1 MAGESPISSLALLK
15 ENRVGLESDVPS
27 SVIEFQIPSSAIT
40 FNRASRPTRRI
51 AKRSPT
57 YRDEEGFSNS
67 AIASASSVY
76 FSSPDRYPRS
86 FLWRLLE
93 DNKILEIRS
102 IDLSKSNEEKNEAL
116 YILRFHFPCSIR
128 QGGIALADA
137 EEQGVI
143 GIFALTTSNELY
155 TLDLKSSF
163 FCQSAASEEDVRHW
177 CKGFKPASTNFS
189 TPHRFV
195 AASSSELLVGL
206 SDGRLLQLTRPGG
219 NDGASWHELA
229 CNDGQWGSS
238 LRSLIR
244 WQGSNTVRYGHTT
257 LDQDTVQSM
266 SYSPD
271 KKHLWMLC
279 LNHNLKVRNMKQGR
293 TVFTTDLLGVRRE
306 PHEVSK
312 LLLDPSNPN
321 MLQLFEFPGSIEG
334 DQYYLMSFSPHDLGQ
349 FKFWAVRDADAGAK
363 GVRDLHPDDAFLPPD
378 PDPNPDSKAI
388 WKVADFKVNVFEEQR
403 VNSLQIWILMS
414 SNRRSKLYHLKL
426 TPTDFKN
433 SMKAAWNHDWVVA
446 TSEITNLEAQ
456 PQVTDADPQGVV
468 DAWLD
473 FLLLPGRFSQTVIE
487 TALSIY
493 VTARDSNTALDPQA
507 SLRDNI
513 HSMISSHVALQ
524 RLDSDGMDFEAYN
537 ASLEAEFGVLW
548 QNIRDLDALR
558 WDNGSLAY
566 DSRRQMPWLIFADG
580 CSSIR
585 KCSQTEIIAHNTQD
599 VLKTAYKNPSMRF
612 SFQDHEDE
620 DDSILPDELAVL
632 VAAAANFRRSFSPEL
647 LQMCN
652 ATLAAELWQ
661 DPNHS
666 ASLRIQLFYD
676 NCGFGSEIEDTAF
689 TRLVSQLDPIGG
701 FDGLENTHF
710 KAITSDILRAMS
722 EQASN
727 LKSTQFG
734 LKALVRGI
742 QDLVTLSRQILFD
755 LLILVIVVD
764 TEADREE
771 TSMEEF
777 VAAELFIDIL
787 DKLRQVEV
795 VRWLAVH
802 VRPQPIKPSN
812 EITVETPASISQ
824 GRVSTVLE
832 QLFALD
838 VSPRPCIASSESAA
852 LTETMQ
858 DIMAWIMGGP
868 YKIKLDDVLTR
879 IQCNLLAHNDIGL
892 ASDFLCYQP
901 STPWST
907 YIKGRF
913 CLMRGE
919 FAEAALHFDKAS
931 FGVCEFLCI
940 FAQFIVPFSII
951 LELT

>member
-1 MAGESPISSLALLK
+1 MAGESPTSSLALLK
-15 ENRVGLESDVPS
+15 ENRLGFELDVPG

-51 AKRSPT
+51 SKRSPT
-57 YRDEEGFSNS
+57 YRHEEEFSTC
-67 AIASASSVY
+67 AIASASSLY

-93 DNKILEIRS
+93 DNKVLEVRS
-102 IDLSKSNEEKNEAL
+102 VDLSRSKDEENEAL
-116 YILRFHFPCSIR
+116 YVLRFHFPCPIR

-137 EEQGVI
+137 QEQGVI
-143 GIFALTTSNELY
+143 SVFAITTSNELY

-163 FCQSAASEEDVRHW
+163 LCQIAASEEDIRHW
-177 CKGFKPASTNFS
+177 CKVFKPASTNFS

-195 AASSSELLVGL
+195 AASSSELLIGL
-206 SDGRLLQLTRPGG
+206 SDGRLLQLTRHGG
-219 NDGASWHELA
+219 SDGASWHELA
-229 CNDGQWGSS
+229 FNDGQWGSS

-244 WQGSNTVRYGHTT
+244 WQGSNTVRYGHAT

-271 KKHLWMLC
+271 KTHLWMLC
-279 LNHNLKVRNMKQGR
+279 LNHNLKARNMKQSR

-334 DQYYLMSFSPHDLGQ
+334 DQYYLMTFSPHDLGQ

-363 GVRDLHPDDAFLPPD
+363 GIRDLHPDDVFLPPD

-388 WKVADFKVNVFEEQR
+388 WKVADFKVNIFQEQR
-403 VNSLQIWILMS
+403 VSSLQIWILMR

-433 SMKAAWNHDWVVA
+433 SMKAAWNHDWIVA
-446 TSEITNLEAQ
+446 TSEITNHETQ
-456 PQVTDADPQGVV
+456 PQITDAEPQGVV

-473 FLLLPGRFSQTVIE
+473 FLLLPGRLSQTVIE

-493 VTARDSNTALDPQA
+493 ATARDTNAAFNPQA
-507 SLRDNI
+507 FLRDNI
-513 HSMISSHVALQ
+513 HSMVSSHVALQ
-524 RLDSDGMDFEAYN
+524 RLDSDGMDFEAYST
-537 ASLEAEFGVLW
+537 SLEAEFGVLW
-548 QNIRDLDALR
+548 QDIRDLDALR

-566 DSRRQMPWLIFADG
+566 DSQRRMPWLIFADG

-585 KCSQTEIIAHNTQD
+585 ECSQTEIIAHNSQH
-599 VLKTAYKNPSMRF
+599 VLKAANKNPGMRF
-612 SFQDHEDE
+612 SLQDREDE
-620 DDSILPDELAVL
+620 DDPVLPDELAVL

-647 LQMCN
+647 LQICN

-661 DPNHS
+661 DPTHS

-676 NCGFGSEIEDTAF
+676 NCGFGSEIEDSAF
-689 TRLVSQLDPIGG
+689 TRLVAQLDPIGG

-710 KAITSDILRAMS
+710 KAITGDMLRAMS

-727 LKSTQFG
+727 LESTQFG
-734 LKALVRGI
+734 LKVLVRGI
-742 QDLVTLSRQILFD
+742 QDMATLSRQILHD

-771 TSMEEF
+771 TSMEDF
-777 VAAELFIDIL
+777 DATELFIDIL
-787 DKLRQVEV
+787 DKLRQLEV

-802 VRPQPIKPSN
+802 VRPQPIKPSS
-812 EITVETPASISQ
+812 ETTVETPTSVSQ
-824 GRVSTVLE
+824 DRVSTILE

-868 YKIKLDDVLTR
+868 YEIKLDDVLVR
-879 IQCNLLAHNDIGL
+879 IQCNLLAHNDIDL
-892 ASDFLCYQP
+892 ASHFFCFQP

-913 CLMRGE
+913 YLTRGE
-919 FAEAALHFDKAS
+919 FAEAAMLFDKAS
-931 FGVCEFLCI
+931 FGVCEFLL
-940 FAQFIVPFSII
+940 S
-951 LELT
+951 